1 MVASPRNVRVAG
13 QLPYEIQPFQKPC
26 KPMIAPERMKEWLDC
41 QEVYEICFVIDRF
54 IEALECQIEVFQSDR
69 SQSFCQ
75 WSDILACCEPLKFF
89 NAFLGLRSIP
99 LPRVRC
105 G

>member
-1 MVASPRNVRVAG
+1 
-13 QLPYEIQPFQKPC
+13 
-26 KPMIAPERMKEWLDC
+26 MIAPEWVKEWLDC
-41 QEVYEICFVIDRF
+41 KQVYKICFVIDRL

-75 WSDILACCEPLKFF
+75 GSDVLACCESMKFF
-89 NAFLGLRSIP
+89 NAFLGLRPIP